1 MRVYISIDMEGI
13 AGVTT
18 ADQAYRGGHNYP
30 RAQQLITAE
39 ANSAIAGAFDGG
51 ATEVLI
57 NDAHGT
63 MDNLLPDELDERA
76 TLLLGR
82 PKPQC
87 MMQGLESGHDV
98 AMLLGYHP
106 AANEPGIFSHTLS
119 ECFARYLIN
128 GETASEAD
136 VAILQAAALGVPVG
150 LVTGDDQICQWVE
163 KRYPGIATA
172 SVKQSVGQLSAV
184 NLHPRRACE
193 LIRTTAGDTVRRL
206 GTFQVPPVPEQLH
219 LQVTLQQPA
228 HTEIVAMIPGVRRL
242 DRLTVEADLATPDDL
257 VALTTVMWELTP

>member
-30 RAQQLITAE
+30 RAQQLITGE
-39 ANSAIAGAFDGG
+39 ANAAIAGAFDGG

-57 NDAHGT
+57 NDSHGT

-76 TLLLGR
+76 KLLLGR
-82 PKPQC
+82 PKRQC
-87 MMQGLESGHDV
+87 MMQGIEPGYDV
-98 AMLLGYHP
+98 AMLVGYHP

-119 ECFARYLIN
+119 ECFSRYLIN

-136 VAILQAAALGVPVG
+136 IAILQAAAQGVPVG
-150 LVTGDDQICQWVE
+150 LVTGDDEICRWVE
-163 KRYPGIATA
+163 KRHPAIATA
-172 SVKQSVGQLSAV
+172 CVKWSVGQLSAA
-184 NLHPRRACE
+184 NLHPRQACE
-193 LIRTTAGDTVRRL
+193 LIRARAGDTVRGAASL
-206 GTFQVPPVPEQLH
+206 PVPPVPEQLH
-219 LQVTLQQPA
+219 LEVQLQKPQ
-228 HTEIVAMIPGVRRL
+228 HTEVVAMIPGVRRL

-257 VALTTVMWELTP
+257 VALTTVMWEVTP